1 MFSELSSTVR
11 LPYHLLRIGHD
22 WHEGSLGKKSIDD
35 MRRAAPTISHL
46 DKMNKIYADSL
57 TVPGE
62 NTTSVQRIG

>member
-35 MRRAAPTISHL
+35 TRCAAPMVKHL
-46 DKMNKIYADSL
+46 DKMNKIYANSL
-57 TVPGE
+57 AVPGE
-62 NTTSVQRIG
+62 NTTFAQRIG